1 MKTDQLMKDERGIA
15 LVVVLL
21 VVFAVGAISSGAALM
36 NLNVQLVNN
45 YSNRVNLLESVA
57 DAGLEEARSRIN
69 GNSGLYPDSSFTT
82 LENGASVTDA
92 AGATI
97 PGVRR
102 TTYVGPTGITTGQYG
117 VFGSIVSVAEDE
129 HGNRVVRRGEIVQES
144 FAKYAYFTN
153 VEGNIWF
160 GGGDQIW
167 GPVHSN
173 DRIQIHSTG
182 ATFHSTVETNRYVSY
197 AYNGDF
203 RQGYSEGAPYIPMP
217 DVAELNKLRGQASAG
232 GTSYVGDFAGGTG
245 RASTRIEFVGV
256 DLNGDGQIN
265 GDNEGFIKIYQS
277 NDERWVIGDAP
288 SDYNTN
294 GLRNSENCGAFWGGY
309 FRRAD
314 DMSSSQ
320 WDNLLQQN
328 DRRCYPGGSDILNA
342 DALNPNGRFIANDG
356 RGQWLAW
363 TGAVAP
369 AVAAARPADAAYLH
383 PINRAFNPSFKG
395 VIFVDGHVAISGNL
409 RGRVT
414 VAATGDIVI
423 ADDMTYVTDPGAGTC
438 NDLMGIFAGGYVRVA
453 DNPINSPWRIFRP
466 GTSNNPYRTFDDS
479 TGEFIH
485 GVVLTLNQFT
495 VVNYNSGS
503 SSAQPCQSS
512 QAGRGCLYLTGGIIQ
527 RQRGA
532 VGLTSGRGYIKRY
545 SYDQCAAEQPPPY
558 FPTTGHFAKARYF
571 EVDPTGF
578 DVQSYYDMLAPQ

>member
-1 MKTDQLMKDERGIA
+1 MKVNELMKDERGIA

-45 YSNRVNLLESVA
+45 YSNRINLLESVA

-69 GNSGLYPDSSFTT
+69 GTSSLYPDSSFVT

-92 AGATI
+92 SGATI

-217 DVAELNKLRGQASAG
+217 DVAELNKLRGQASTG
-232 GTSYVGDFAGGTG
+232 GTAYVGDFAGGTG

-265 GDNEGFIKIYQS
+265 GDNEGFIKVYQS
-277 NDERWVIGDAP
+277 GNERWVIGDAP
-288 SDYNTN
+288 SDYGTN
-294 GLRNSENCGAFWGGY
+294 GLRNSENCGAFSGGY
-309 FRRAD
+309 FQRAD
-314 DMSSSQ
+314 DMSNSQ

-342 DALNPNGRFIANDG
+342 DALNPNGRFLANDG
-356 RGQWLAW
+356 MGQWIAW
-363 TGAVAP
+363 GGAVAP

-395 VIFVDGHVAISGNL
+395 VIFVDGNVAISGNL

-414 VAATGDIVI
+414 IAATGDIVI

-453 DNPINSPWRIFRP
+453 DNPINSPWRIYRP
-466 GTSNNPYRTFDDS
+466 GVSNNPYRTFDDS

-495 VVNYNSGS
+495 VVNYNAGS
-503 SSAQPCQSS
+503 SSAQPCQTS

-578 DVQSYYDMLAPQ
+578 DAQSYYDMLAPQ